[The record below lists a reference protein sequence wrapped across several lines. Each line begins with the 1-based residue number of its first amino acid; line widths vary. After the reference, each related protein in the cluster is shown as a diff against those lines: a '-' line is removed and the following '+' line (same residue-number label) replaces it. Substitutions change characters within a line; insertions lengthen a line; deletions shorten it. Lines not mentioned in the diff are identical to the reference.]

1 MVDWWNHL
9 TLTQQVFAVFGIVGT
24 AILILQ
30 TVLLLFGLGHDGM
43 DSDADADIDADLDGD
58 GDVDAAAGGSGLDG
72 LRLFTVR
79 GFVAFFSI
87 SGWLGVFLL
96 STSVP
101 YYVAILLAIAGG
113 FAAMIFVAWA
123 FKKALRLQDNGTL
136 QMSNAIGRTGRVYLR
151 IPAYRH
157 GSGKITILIQ
167 DQQRELDA
175 VTSADQ
181 EIPVGA
187 SVRVVDVDQETLI
200 VEPV

>member
-151 IPAYRH
+151 IPANRQ

-187 SVRVVDVDQETLI
+187 SVRVVDVDQETRI

>member
-136 QMSNAIGRTGRVYLR
+136 QMSNAIGRTVRVNLR
-151 IPAYRH
+151 IPAN
-157 GSGKITILIQ
+157 SQWSEKITILIQ

>member
-151 IPAYRH
+151 IPANRQ

>member
-9 TLTQQVFAVFGIVGT
+9 TLTQQVFAGFGIVGT
-24 AILILQ
+24 AVLILQ
-30 TVLLLFGLGHDGM
+30 TVMLLFGLGHDGM
-43 DSDADADIDADLDGD
+43 DSDADLDADLDGD
-58 GDVDAAAGGSGLDG
+58 GDVDTIADGNGLDG

-96 STSVP
+96 STALP
-101 YYVAILLAIAGG
+101 YFISILLSIIGG
-113 FAAMIFVAWA
+113 FVAMIFVAWA
-123 FKKALRLQDNGTL
+123 FKKALTLQDNGTL

-151 IPAYRH
+151 IPANRQ
-157 GSGKITILIQ
+157 GCGKITILIQ

-175 VTSADQ
+175 VTPAEQ
-181 EIPVGA
+181 EIPVGT

>member
-1 MVDWWNHL
+1 M
-9 TLTQQVFAVFGIVGT
+9 
-24 AILILQ
+24 
-30 TVLLLFGLGHDGM
+30 
-43 DSDADADIDADLDGD
+43 
-58 GDVDAAAGGSGLDG
+58 
-72 LRLFTVR
+72 
-79 GFVAFFSI
+79 
-87 SGWLGVFLL
+87 

-151 IPAYRH
+151 IPANRQ
-157 GSGKITILIQ
+157 GSGQITILIQ

>member
-9 TLTQQVFAVFGIVGT
+9 TLTQQVFAGFGMVGT
-24 AILILQ
+24 AVLILQ
-30 TVLLLFGLGHDGM
+30 TVMLLFGLGHDSM
-43 DSDADADIDADLDGD
+43 DSDADVDADLD
-58 GDVDAAAGGSGLDG
+58 DVDDIADGNGLDG

-96 STSVP
+96 STALPSFVS
-101 YYVAILLAIAGG
+101 ILLSISGG

-123 FKKALRLQDNGTL
+123 FKKSLQLQDNGTL

-151 IPAYRH
+151 IPANRQ
-157 GSGKITILIQ
+157 GCGKITILIQ

-175 VTSADQ
+175 VTAADQ

>member
-1 MVDWWNHL
+1 
-9 TLTQQVFAVFGIVGT
+9 
-24 AILILQ
+24 
-30 TVLLLFGLGHDGM
+30 
-43 DSDADADIDADLDGD
+43 
-58 GDVDAAAGGSGLDG
+58 
-72 LRLFTVR
+72 
-79 GFVAFFSI
+79 
-87 SGWLGVFLL
+87 
-96 STSVP
+96 
-101 YYVAILLAIAGG
+101 
-113 FAAMIFVAWA
+113 MIFVAWA

-151 IPAYRH
+151 IPANRQ

>member
-96 STSVP
+96 ITSVP

-151 IPAYRH
+151 IPANRQ